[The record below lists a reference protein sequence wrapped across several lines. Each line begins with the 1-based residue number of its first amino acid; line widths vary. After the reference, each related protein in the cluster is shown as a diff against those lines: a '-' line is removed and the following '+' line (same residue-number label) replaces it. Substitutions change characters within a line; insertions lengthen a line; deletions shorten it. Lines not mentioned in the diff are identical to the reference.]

1 MPKPTRSSRLTAEE
15 KRLLQQEEEIRRR
28 TEELNM
34 RLKTLPA
41 EIRETRDRERKLKEL
56 RARTSAPAISLG
68 SARRPGAHSERR
80 PVRTPARERQNARLK
95 AIVLCLILL
104 SLLLL
109 LWRSL
114 PG

>member
-1 MPKPTRSSRLTAEE
+1 MPKPTRSPRLTAEE
-15 KRLLQQEEEIRRR
+15 RRLQQQEEEIRRR
-28 TEELNM
+28 TEELTHK
-34 RLKTLPA
+34 LKTLPA
-41 EIRETRDRERKLKEL
+41 ELRETKARERKLQEL

-68 SARRPGAHSERR
+68 GARRPRAHTERR
-80 PVRTPARERQNARLK
+80 PGRTPARERQNARIK
-95 AIVLCLILL
+95 SVVLCLILL